1 MWGTKLLILK
11 QSNVKVLLY
20 LIDVVCCVLELKHT
34 VSDFQSGVQANLS
47 PVQDQKSDDLLENT
61 LGKVE

>member
-1 MWGTKLLILK
+1 M

-20 LIDVVCCVLELKHT
+20 LVLYLDVVCCVLELTHT

-47 PVQDQKSDDLLENT
+47 PVQGQKSDDLLENT